1 MYVPLQARAKN
12 KMSDEGIKDKL
23 VKDRICDHNI
33 ALPVMKLN
41 VLTNSVYAFQ
51 IEGIHSNPHIC
62 GWCLLSIAPHII
74 DEDESI
80 ITNL

>member
-33 ALPVMKLN
+33 ALPVMK
-41 VLTNSVYAFQ
+41 
-51 IEGIHSNPHIC
+51 
-62 GWCLLSIAPHII
+62 
-74 DEDESI
+74 
-80 ITNL
+80 